1 MRAHGATDAFCKGD
15 RDLRQKEEVNL
26 TVFFFSSRQ
35 VARSSG
41 SDEVGRGLQDNSEVL
56 DSPSLVF

>member
-26 TVFFFSSRQ
+26 TVFFFSRQ

-56 DSPSLVF
+56 DSPSLAF